1 MADLLD
7 ALGIQPGN
15 CVAVVGAGGKTTLCW
30 RMVQALVARGE
41 RVVFTTAT
49 KIWQPA
55 EGVFDLFVIMPH
67 PQPLPNG
74 EGSWRTACIAS
85 AIEGAVNNTPVPNA
99 GMPTVQ
105 TKLIGFTPGTICD
118 SKSSSVMHHASLVV
132 EADGARGLR
141 LKAPGNNEPAIP
153 QCADV
158 VCVVASLDAIGRP
171 LDDRTVHRAD
181 RVSWITRAMPG
192 SMITASMIVDV
203 LCHAEGGMKG
213 MPANAQRVAVLT
225 QHSAGAQHPNAARML
240 AELRERGYH
249 RAVCLSLNRERHD

>member
-7 ALGIQPGN
+7 ELGVQPGQ

-30 RMVQALVARGE
+30 RMIQALAQREARA
-41 RVVFTTAT
+41 VFTTTT

-55 EGVFDLFVIMPH
+55 GGAFDLMRL
-67 PQPLPNG
+67 LPVPVG
-74 EGSWRTACIAS
+74 EGWGEGNWRTACIAS
-85 AIEGAVNNTPVPNA
+85 AIEGTPNNSPVPHA

-105 TKLIGFTPGTICD
+105 TKLIGFTPNDICD
-118 SKSSSVMHHASLVV
+118 LRHAFPIAQSTPHFTFIV

-141 LKAPGNNEPAIP
+141 LKAPADNEPMIP
-153 QCADV
+153 PCAEV

-181 RVSWITRAMPG
+181 RVARITRAMPG

-203 LCHAEGGMKG
+203 LCHSEGGLKS
-213 MPANAQRVAVLT
+213 MPTHAQRVAVLR
-225 QHSAGAQHPNAARML
+225 QHMAGGQHPDAARML

-249 RAVCLSLNRERHD
+249 RALVVN

>member
-7 ALGIQPGN
+7 ELGVQPGM

-30 RMVQALVARGE
+30 RMAQALASRGARA
-41 RVVFTTAT
+41 VFTTTT

-55 EGVFDLFVIMPH
+55 AGAFDLFRLLSF
-67 PQPLPNG
+67 PLEEDWG
-74 EGSWRTACIAS
+74 EGLSKGNWRTACLAS
-85 AIEGAVNNTPVPNA
+85 AIDGQPNDAPVPHA

-105 TKLIGFTPGTICD
+105 TKLIGFSPDELCA
-118 SKSSSVMHHASLVV
+118 MHAAFPMPHATFIV

-141 LKAPGNNEPAIP
+141 LKAPAGGEPQMP
-153 QCADV
+153 PCADV

-171 LDDRTVHRAD
+171 LDDRTVHRVEH
-181 RVSWITRAMPG
+181 VSRITRAMPG

-203 LCHAEGGMKG
+203 LCHPEGGLKG

-225 QHSAGAQHPNAARML
+225 QHMAGAQHPDATRML
-240 AELRERGYH
+240 TELRERGYH
-249 RAVCLSLNRERHD
+249 RALISN